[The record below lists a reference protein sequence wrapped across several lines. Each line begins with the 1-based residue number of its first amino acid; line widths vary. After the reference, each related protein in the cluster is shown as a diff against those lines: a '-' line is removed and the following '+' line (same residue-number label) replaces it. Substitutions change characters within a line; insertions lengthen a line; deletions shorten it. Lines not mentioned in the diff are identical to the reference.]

1 MATIQDLIDG
11 FLLRTTSHPD
21 LTTKGSELTHAEGD
35 TVFITIYDFLK
46 DMISGAALA
55 PYNAGTT
62 YTGTQYV
69 SYGGNIYVHISGSPS
84 TGVTPGTNPA
94 VWELSSVGALMHVR
108 NQDTHLAYGT
118 ASQVSAVDLY
128 ELLNNQTI
136 QVTQAELVTAITS
149 ATIVPNRVYEIT
161 DLSYTS
167 ATLYLFSSSVRSLSN
182 RGVLIMR
189 VADPAQAG
197 PWSPTATY
205 AVNDYVSC
213 SSYGLE
219 VYKNLTGSN
228 NPNTPPSGDGVN
240 WQQQNKLLSSK
251 YMWSFWDAQ
260 ITIDIG
266 GSSVSIENLTDKY
279 GNQTG
284 RVTIAPDPFLED
296 GTRYANQCDGGSSIT
311 GLQTLV
317 GDCHSNTLIQS
328 SVGSIGGDGSFY
340 SNALNK
346 AAITFSD
353 TLDGSFR
360 NNVVDGCSLVF
371 TGGIISGVIIAGS
384 KFLFTA
390 LQTVNVR
397 ATTALSGKTISAY
410 GSDAQDTI
418 VMSGATTVNLALNGV
433 PDVFGEIILS
443 SVNATETVNTF
454 SNGARLF
461 PIKIMPETGL
471 TVTLNCTAY
480 ASVSAHGQVI
490 APSASYALNGSKGD
504 YVILEPVTVG
514 LYNVYRV
521 KSSSIAL

>member
-182 RGVLIMR
+182 RGVLIMLR
-189 VADPAQAG
+189 LAPGHLLQ
-197 PWSPTATY
+197 PT
-205 AVNDYVSC
+205 
-213 SSYGLE
+213 
-219 VYKNLTGSN
+219 
-228 NPNTPPSGDGVN
+228 P
-240 WQQQNKLLSSK
+240 
-251 YMWSFWDAQ
+251 
-260 ITIDIG
+260 
-266 GSSVSIENLTDKY
+266 
-279 GNQTG
+279 
-284 RVTIAPDPFLED
+284 
-296 GTRYANQCDGGSSIT
+296 
-311 GLQTLV
+311 
-317 GDCHSNTLIQS
+317 
-328 SVGSIGGDGSFY
+328 
-340 SNALNK
+340 
-346 AAITFSD
+346 
-353 TLDGSFR
+353 
-360 NNVVDGCSLVF
+360 
-371 TGGIISGVIIAGS
+371 
-384 KFLFTA
+384 
-390 LQTVNVR
+390 
-397 ATTALSGKTISAY
+397 
-410 GSDAQDTI
+410 
-418 VMSGATTVNLALNGV
+418 
-433 PDVFGEIILS
+433 
-443 SVNATETVNTF
+443 
-454 SNGARLF
+454 
-461 PIKIMPETGL
+461 
-471 TVTLNCTAY
+471 
-480 ASVSAHGQVI
+480 
-490 APSASYALNGSKGD
+490 
-504 YVILEPVTVG
+504 
-514 LYNVYRV
+514 
-521 KSSSIAL
+521 